1 MDNEQKVVDIFKNGG
16 SEKDILEA
24 LNLQDTDYQKYVKEH
39 AEEALDVLSDRKKQ
53 TKDMRKAFRNVNGLK
68 QVLNAMWLEAMAN
81 PFKHKPVDDKPF
93 GAVHPMSVSRIKDR
107 LDPRTAKKLG
117 NKKID
122 NIINLLIIAG
132 AIERIKFSDL
142 NDEQQVSLRQ
152 RYAELY
158 KCPTFYWL
166 SNEPKWA
173 NWGRIA
179 DLSEKTVATPDAVR
193 EVYGDE
199 VADKMVSVTGRPNHK
214 RVELEPLGVQKMKD
228 LLQAQYVTTY
238 DQLESELLKVGFGI
252 VYRDGQKV
260 KAVDTLPVHDTET
273 TKRHLKSFED
283 LGFFDS
289 LGIEVMTAK
298 KARSKGF
305 VLPDDIAGRSKV
317 YVRA

>member
-1 MDNEQKVVDIFKNGG
+1 MDNEQVVDIFKNGG
-16 SEKDILEA
+16 SEKAILEA
-24 LNLQDTDYQKYVKEH
+24 LNLEDTDYQKYVKEH
-39 AEEALDVLSDRKKQ
+39 AEEALDVISDRKKQ
-53 TKDMRKAFRNVNGLK
+53 TKDMRKAFRNINGLK
-68 QVLNAMWLEAMAN
+68 QVLNAMWLEALTN
-81 PFKHKPVDDKPF
+81 PYKHKPVDDKPF
-93 GAVHPMSVSRIKDR
+93 GAVHPITISRIKDR

-132 AIERIKFSDL
+132 AIERLSFDDL
-142 NDEQQVSLRQ
+142 NSDQQQWLKR

-173 NWGRIA
+173 NWERIA
-179 DLSEKTVATPDAVR
+179 DLSEKTIVTPDAVR
-193 EVYGDE
+193 AVYGDE

-214 RVELEPLGVQKMKD
+214 RLELTRVGIQKMKD
-228 LLQAQYVTTY
+228 LLQAQYVITY

-252 VYRDGQKV
+252 AYHDGQKV
-260 KAVDTLPVHDTET
+260 NMIDTLPVHTTET
-273 TKRHLKSFED
+273 IKRHLKSFED

-298 KARSKGF
+298 RARSKGF
-305 VLPDDIAGRSKV
+305 VLSEDITGQSKI